1 MRRVRGETMKL
12 WTLQYPSKIEVKGIK
27 VNCETFEHFVFRFML
42 HRRLKKLLEE
52 QTFMKYNI
60 YRRKY

>member
-1 MRRVRGETMKL
+1 MKL
-12 WTLQYPSKIEVKGIK
+12 WTLQYPSKIKVKGIEI
-27 VNCETFEHFVFRFML
+27 NCETFEHFVFRFML

-52 QTFMKYNI
+52 QTFMKHNI